1 MNAQILI
8 HSVVQQ
14 TMVFIAQLATAGG
27 VRAPLAQ
34 VANQVLLDLT
44 LELHNQ
50 GLKKNV
56 IADMFGMSLR
66 TYHRK
71 VRELSQSRSVD
82 GRTVWEALL
91 EFIQEREPVSHT
103 EIARRFARDD
113 REVVAGV
120 LNDLVN
126 TGIAYRTG
134 RGSGAVYRAAAAADF
149 LEADRE
155 QRLVAHQ
162 YLVWQAVYRNG
173 PASLSLLCSA
183 TGLQEKMVET
193 ALQSLLE
200 DGRIQ
205 RAAPDPNAY
214 TSDRLEVPVGQAIG
228 WEAAVFDHFQAML
241 GAIVSKLTSG
251 DSRAEHRDQ
260 TGGATYTLDLWPGHP
275 LEQEAKGALAR
286 TRQTLEDLRTRIDR
300 INHGS
305 GRTKSEQVIFYV
317 GQYVKCNADGAV
329 DTD

>member
-71 VRELSQSRSVD
+71 VRELAQSGSVD

-91 EFIQEREPVSHT
+91 EFIQEREPVSYA

-113 REVVAGV
+113 REVIAGV

-134 RGSGAVYRAAAAADF
+134 RGNCAVYRAAAAADF
-149 LEADRE
+149 LEADHE
-155 QRLVAHQ
+155 ERLVAHQ
-162 YLVWQAVYRNG
+162 YLVWQAVYRNS
-173 PASLSLLCSA
+173 PASVPLLCSA
-183 TGLQEKMVET
+183 TGLQERAVEV
-193 ALQSLLE
+193 ALQSLL
-200 DGRIQ
+200 DGDRIQ
-205 RAAPDPNAY
+205 RSATETSTY

-228 WEAAVFDHFQAML
+228 WEAAVFDHFQAMV
-241 GAIVSKLTSG
+241 GAIASKLTRG
-251 DSRAEHRDQ
+251 DNRAEQRDQ
-260 TGGATYTLDLWPGHP
+260 TGGATYSLDLWPGHP
-275 LEQEAKGALAR
+275 LEKEAKGTLAR
-286 TRQTLEDLRTRIDR
+286 TRQAMEDLRTRIDR
-300 INHGS
+300 INQSS

-317 GQYVKCNADGAV
+317 GQYVKCSADRAA